1 VRTSNDARARL
12 TRPLIGSLY
21 HWSSVKEWK
30 AQDAANPA
38 AEHPTT
44 APLRSCKP
52 FPCNSPYLSHDTRS
66 QSVRRSR
73 LLMGRSY
80 TQAARSRFPKSGEAP
95 IPPTC
100 TFPQCQ
106 PPANSPFE
114 APHDTVNHS
123 LVRCHRHDTARQQL
137 QTRLATLHCPP
148 TLYLST
154 ILGAS
159 IPPKPFRKRSIPLLL
174 NYTNS
179 FLDEVEAARAADS
192 SLIPF
197 DPG

>member
-1 VRTSNDARARL
+1 ML
-12 TRPLIGSLY
+12 
-21 HWSSVKEWK
+21 
-30 AQDAANPA
+30 
-38 AEHPTT
+38 
-44 APLRSCKP
+44 
-52 FPCNSPYLSHDTRS
+52 F
-66 QSVRRSR
+66 
-73 LLMGRSY
+73 RSY
-80 TQAARSRFPKSGEAP
+80 TQLVRHRFPKTGEAP

-100 TFPQCQ
+100 TFSLCQ

-123 LVRCHRHDTARQQL
+123 LVKCHRHDAARQQL
-137 QTRLATLHCPP
+137 QTRLATLQCPS

-159 IPPKPFRKRSIPLLL
+159 VPPAPFRKGSVPLLL

-179 FLDEVEAARAADS
+179 FLDEVETARAADS